1 MTCAIELEEVRIRL
15 GATTALDGLTL
26 RVAAGE
32 LVALLGPS
40 GSGKTSAV
48 RAILGFIAP
57 DAGVIKLDGRIASE
71 PGRVII
77 SPEQR
82 GVGAV
87 FQDLALWPH
96 LTVHGNL
103 AFGLAHLPRDARDQ
117 RIATILER
125 VGLTGKARRHPGE
138 LSGGERQRVAI
149 ARALALEP
157 RVVALD
163 EPLSNLD
170 VVLKHDLL
178 DLLASLL
185 RERGAAAI
193 YVTHDP
199 GEAEALADRV
209 AVVQAGRLVQTGT
222 IADLRARPAAP
233 LVEQLLSP
241 RSERKRSAKPA
252 LQPD

>member
-1 MTCAIELEEVRIRL
+1 MTSAIELDSVRVQL
-15 GATTALDGLTL
+15 GATTALDRFDL

-40 GSGKTSAV
+40 GSGKTSAI
-48 RAILGFIAP
+48 RAILGFVAP

-71 PGRVII
+71 PGKIVIP
-77 SPEQR
+77 PEHR

-103 AFGLAHLPRDARDQ
+103 AFGLAGLPRDQRDQ
-117 RIATILER
+117 RIAAILDR
-125 VGLTGKARRHPGE
+125 VGLSGKAQRHPGE

-149 ARALALEP
+149 ARALVLEP
-157 RVVALD
+157 CVVALD
-163 EPLSNLD
+163 EPLASLD
-170 VVLKHDLL
+170 VVLKQDLL
-178 DLLASLL
+178 DLFTALL
-185 RERGAAAI
+185 RERATAAL

-199 GEAEALADRV
+199 REAETLADRV
-209 AVVQAGRLVQTGT
+209 AVIQSGRLVQTGT
-222 IADLRARPAAP
+222 IAELRAQPAAQ

-241 RSERKRSAKPA
+241 RRQRSGG
-252 LQPD
+252 

>member
-1 MTCAIELEEVRIRL
+1 MRVTIDNVVRTF
-15 GATTALDGLTL
+15 GATAALHGVSLDI
-26 RVAAGE
+26 RPGE

-71 PGRVII
+71 PGRIVIP
-77 SPEQR
+77 PEQR

-103 AFGLAHLPRDARDQ
+103 AFGLAGVPREARDH
-117 RIATILER
+117 RIATVLER
-125 VGLTGKARRHPGE
+125 VGLTGKAQRHPGE

-149 ARALALEP
+149 ARALVLEP

-163 EPLSNLD
+163 EPLANLD

-178 DLLASLL
+178 DLFAALL
-185 RERGAAAI
+185 RERATAAI

-199 GEAEALADRV
+199 SEAETLSDRV
-209 AVVQAGRLVQTGT
+209 AVIDAGRLLQAGT
-222 IADLRARPAAP
+222 IAELRAQPAA
-233 LVEQLLSP
+233 LLIERLLSP
-241 RSERKRSAKPA
+241 RRRPSAR
-252 LQPD
+252 